1 MPNIAIENVKGC
13 RKAATLLV
21 LLGEEVCSQLMKYFW
36 EDEVEKISREM
47 SVLNNVPP
55 DLGESVLEEFHNMVL
70 ARQYM
75 SSGGMDFTKKV
86 LQKALGQD
94 GARRVI
100 DRVTKSI
107 ESSVGFNALEK
118 ADPHQ
123 LSRFIQNEHPQ
134 TIALILAHLDPA
146 QGAELLAS
154 LPEDVRPD
162 IAIRMA
168 NLGEISPEVIKR
180 ISLILDQKLKSLG
193 TYSREAMGGTRAV
206 AELVNKMERIDGRAI
221 LEKIESESPDL
232 AVAIRNLMM
241 VFEDILLIDNVG
253 IREILQRVDK
263 KTLTIAL
270 KGTNEELQAHVFKN
284 MSQRAVEMMKEDM
297 EALGPVRVRDVEKAQ
312 QEVVDILRRLE
323 EEGLVNIRGGG
334 GDEYVV

>member
-1 MPNIAIENVKGC
+1 MTVENVKGT

-21 LLGEEVCSQLMKYFW
+21 LLGEEVSSQLMKFFW

-55 DLGESVLEEFHNMVL
+55 DLGESVLEEFHNMAL
-70 ARQYM
+70 ARHYM
-75 SSGGMDFTKKV
+75 SAGGIEFTKKV
-86 LQKALGQD
+86 LQKALGPD
-94 GARRVI
+94 MAKRVI
-100 DRVTKSI
+100 ERVTKSI

-123 LSRFIQNEHPQ
+123 LSKFIQNEHPQ
-134 TIALILAHLDPA
+134 TIALILAHLDPS

-154 LPEDVRPD
+154 LPEEIRSNIIV
-162 IAIRMA
+162 RMA
-168 NLGEISPEVIKR
+168 SLGEISPEVIKR
-180 ISLILDQKLKSLG
+180 ISLILDQKLRSLG

-206 AELVNKMERIDGRAI
+206 AELVNKMDRTDSRAI
-221 LEKIESESPDL
+221 LEKIENEKPDL

-241 VFEDILLIDNVG
+241 VFEDILSVDNVG
-253 IREILQRVDK
+253 VREILQRVDK

-270 KGTNEELQAHVFKN
+270 KGTNEELQAHIFKN

-297 EALGPVRVRDVEKAQ
+297 EALGPVRVRDVEKSQ
-312 QEVVDILRRLE
+312 QEVVEIIRRLE